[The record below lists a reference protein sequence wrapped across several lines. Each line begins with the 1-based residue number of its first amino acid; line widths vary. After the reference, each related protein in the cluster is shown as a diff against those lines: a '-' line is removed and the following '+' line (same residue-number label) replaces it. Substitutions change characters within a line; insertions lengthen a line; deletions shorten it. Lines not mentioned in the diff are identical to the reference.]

1 MNNKAIQYQQLL
13 TRIFNIVTIL
23 EEIGIDTTEYRE
35 KLDNIKEKVKT
46 ESQQS
51 IDKSNVPELETTINN
66 YQIGISE
73 LSDLNKEIVKKH
85 GEYVK
90 IYDLV
95 SRVDFNLNKDNNLTE
110 EKVKDCSKIIIDIL
124 KKVESSPTE
133 VYKYYETLIEKIYGL
148 TYEMIKMET
157 LYFDKSDIFDYIKE
171 SGFAS
176 SIISKK
182 IKEDL
187 IESKISLPLNTYDI
201 DNPYLNYEFIKL
213 VTEKTIPQSSLETR
227 LEEIGNQV
235 NYINKSN
242 PLYEK
247 FKDLQQKLGKR
258 AKNNS
263 KIKVNIAAI
272 ILTLIATEGIG
283 CIIKKTD
290 TKELYPRT
298 TISYDSRGYYKK
310 IDDYVERKNLEEDLT
325 IINIY
330 GISLDDDNPAISK
343 IQYDASDISLPN
355 LEDYLKIDTKK
366 LKPISKEPTEDYF
379 STDYKKVIQV
389 KTDENNPELTTSLEG
404 QTFSIIFMMLGPTIS
419 TLLGLFKLDP
429 LRKKQKEL
437 EVTEDDLKLVDEIAK
452 EITKNDEI
460 RQKYQYYKDKY
471 EGKNLPSISEETV
484 SESIIKE
491 DLPNVQ
497 KILAKTKVRKK
508 QK

>member
-110 EKVKDCSKIIIDIL
+110 EKVKDCSIIIIDIL

-283 CIIKKTD
+283 CIIKKQIPKSYTL
-290 TKELYPRT
+290 ELQFPMILEA
-298 TISYDSRGYYKK
+298 TIKR
-310 IDDYVERKNLEEDLT
+310 LMT
-325 IINIY
+325 
-330 GISLDDDNPAISK
+330 
-343 IQYDASDISLPN
+343 
-355 LEDYLKIDTKK
+355 
-366 LKPISKEPTEDYF
+366 
-379 STDYKKVIQV
+379 
-389 KTDENNPELTTSLEG
+389 
-404 QTFSIIFMMLGPTIS
+404 M
-419 TLLGLFKLDP
+419 
-429 LRKKQKEL
+429 
-437 EVTEDDLKLVDEIAK
+437 
-452 EITKNDEI
+452 
-460 RQKYQYYKDKY
+460 
-471 EGKNLPSISEETV
+471 
-484 SESIIKE
+484 
-491 DLPNVQ
+491 
-497 KILAKTKVRKK
+497 
-508 QK
+508 